1 MTAAA
6 DPTTKTTTAP
16 DVDLETLWHA
26 EIPCVWGAPD
36 RLPQRQHQAA
46 TWMITVYPC
55 AIQHSRGPEP
65 IREEICQLCVD
76 QLERDAAAMRGAKS
90 ICFACAQLIT
100 VPDDYYSLR
109 KL

>member
-6 DPTTKTTTAP
+6 EPTAKTTTAP

-26 EIPCVWGAPD
+26 EIPCAWGAPD
-36 RLPQRQHQAA
+36 RNPHWPHTAA
-46 TWMITVYPC
+46 TWMLTVYPC
-55 AIQHSRGPEP
+55 ALAHGLGDNP
-65 IREEICQLCVD
+65 IREPICQNCVD
-76 QLERDAAAMRGAKS
+76 HIEAESAPWRGSKA
-90 ICFACAQLIT
+90 ICPGCFRIVT